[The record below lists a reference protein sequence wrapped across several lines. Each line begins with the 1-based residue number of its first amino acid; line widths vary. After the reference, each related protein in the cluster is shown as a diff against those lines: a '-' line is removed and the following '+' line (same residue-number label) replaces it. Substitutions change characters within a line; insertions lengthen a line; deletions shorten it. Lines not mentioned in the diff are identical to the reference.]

1 MSTRRG
7 EGWASPLRRAAE
19 ALGRDQLRLAVREAW
34 TAGVVA
40 ASTDDEAGLVA
51 VRDLAVA
58 IRDAAE
64 GRVRS
69 DAESLGVYCSA
80 ALSGAGGDPRA
91 RHHSP
96 LARLLLR
103 RPDGER

>member
-19 ALGRDQLRLAVREAW
+19 ALRRGQLRIAVREAW
-34 TAGVVA
+34 TAGVLA
-40 ASTDDEAGLVA
+40 ASADDQAGLVA
-51 VRDLAVA
+51 VRDLAEA

-64 GRVRS
+64 GRVRA

-80 ALSGAGGDPRA
+80 ALSGAGDDPRA
-91 RHHSP
+91 RHRSP

-103 RPDGER
+103 RPGGQR